1 MWSSAFVAYG
11 HTIGIMVI
19 FAALVT
25 ETLTLRQELTLQ
37 QAWRISIADGVYGL
51 AATLVLVTGI
61 LRVLFFGKGTDY
73 YLHQPVFWAKVAVF
87 GVVSLLS
94 VVPTVSFIRWI
105 APLRAQRPP
114 TLSQPQ
120 VSRLQLLIRL
130 ELMGVAVI
138 PLLASMMARHI
149 GGDWIRVGG
158 G

>member
-1 MWSSAFVAYG
+1 MRSSAIVAYG
-11 HTIGIMVI
+11 HSIGIMVI

-25 ETLTLRQELTLQ
+25 ETLTLRQEMTLP

-61 LRVLFFGKGTDY
+61 LQVLVFGKGTDD
-73 YLHQPVFWAKVAVF
+73 YLHQPVFWAKVAMF
-87 GVVSLLS
+87 GAVSLLS
-94 VVPTVSFIRWI
+94 IVPTVLFIRWI

-120 VSRLQLLIRL
+120 VSRLQLLIRQ
-130 ELMGVAVI
+130 ELVGVAVI
-138 PLLASMMARHI
+138 PLLASMVARHI
-149 GGDWIRVGG
+149 GGVWIGVGG